1 MNDLQTQAVALVK
14 SVALRFVKGG
24 LSGAVAALAV
34 LTIQAPTT
42 WEQLSTILIAFTYAL
57 FVGFFTGGIM
67 AVEKWLNWTDAPQV

>member
-1 MNDLQTQAVALVK
+1 MNDLETQAVALAK

-42 WEQLSTILIAFTYAL
+42 WEALSTALIALIYAVS
-57 FVGFFTGGIM
+57 VGFFTGGIL
-67 AVEKWLNWTDAPQV
+67 AVEKWLNWTDTPRP